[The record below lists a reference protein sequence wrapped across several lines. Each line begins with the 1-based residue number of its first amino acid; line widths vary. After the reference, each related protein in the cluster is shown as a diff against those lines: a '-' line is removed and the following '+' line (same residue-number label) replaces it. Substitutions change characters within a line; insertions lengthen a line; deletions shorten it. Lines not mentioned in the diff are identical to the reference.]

1 MKYKEKYQNKRIR
14 KEIVNVDIGDE
25 ENVNENVDSD
35 EENVNKE
42 IILHNVEHDYNINL
56 DGVDQTR

>member
-14 KEIVNVDIGDE
+14 KEIVNGDG
-25 ENVNENVDSD
+25 D